1 MQQSRPPISGRTQ
14 VYGFFADPV
23 EHLRAPTNVNA
34 RFDRHGIDAVCVPLH
49 VTAEHFAATVAG
61 MRHLRNFAGYLVSIP
76 HKVMAA
82 GLCDALLPNAQACG
96 AVNVIRVEPDGG
108 WIGETF
114 DGVAMVKAIAL
125 RRPLDATT
133 RVLLVGAGGMGRA
146 IAVAL
151 ALAGVGYVVI
161 ANRTRAKAEEL
172 AQTVWGVVPTC
183 VAEAGSTF
191 DPAAFDIVI
200 NATSLGLHGQGPLPV
215 DVSQMSGTA
224 LVAEVVMVPELT
236 PLLQAAQTRGLE
248 IVRGRE
254 MGAQQG
260 EGVGDFFG
268 WTV

>member
-1 MQQSRPPISGRTQ
+1 MQQRRPPLSGRTQ
-14 VYGFFADPV
+14 VYGFVADPV
-23 EHLRAPTNVNA
+23 EHLRAPTNINA

-49 VTAEHFAATVAG
+49 VTAEHFTATVTG
-61 MRHLRNFAGYLVSIP
+61 LRHLHNFAGYLVSIP

-82 GLCDALLPNAQACG
+82 GLCDELLPHARACG
-96 AVNVIRVEPDGG
+96 AVNVIRVDPDGR
-108 WIGETF
+108 WTGETF
-114 DGVAMVKAIAL
+114 DGVAMVKAITL
-125 RRPLDATT
+125 QRPLDATT
-133 RVLLVGAGGMGRA
+133 RVLLVGAGGTGRA

-151 ALAGVGYVVI
+151 AVAGVGYVAI
-161 ANRTRAKAEEL
+161 ANRTRARAEAL
-172 AQTVWGVVPTC
+172 AHTVRGVVPTC

-260 EGVGDFFG
+260 EGIGDFLG

>member
-1 MQQSRPPISGRTQ
+1 
-14 VYGFFADPV
+14 
-23 EHLRAPTNVNA
+23 LRAPTNINA

-82 GLCDALLPNAQACG
+82 CLCDELLPQARACG
-96 AVNVIRVEPDGG
+96 AVNVIRVDPDGR

-114 DGVAMVKAIAL
+114 DGVAMVKAITVQ
-125 RRPLDATT
+125 RPLDTIT
-133 RVLLVGAGGMGRA
+133 RVLLVGAGGTGRA

-151 ALAGVGYVVI
+151 ALAGVGYVAC
-161 ANRTRAKAEEL
+161 ANRTQAKAEDL
-172 AQTVWGVVPTC
+172 AYTVRGVVPTC
-183 VAEAGSTF
+183 VTEAGSTF

-200 NATSLGLHGQGPLPV
+200 NATSLGLNGQGPLPV
-215 DVSQMSGTA
+215 EVSQMSGTA

-260 EGVGDFFG
+260 EGVADFFC

>member
-1 MQQSRPPISGRTQ
+1 MQHSRSPLSGRTQ
-14 VYGFFADPV
+14 LYGFFADPV
-23 EHLRAPTNVNA
+23 EHLRAPTNLNA
-34 RFDRHGIDAVCVPLH
+34 RFDRQGIDAICVPLH

-61 MRHLRNFAGYLVSIP
+61 MRHLRNFAGYGVSIP

-82 GLCDALLPNAQACG
+82 RLCDALLPHARACG
-96 AVNVIRVEPDGG
+96 AVGVIRVDPDGR

-114 DGVAMVKAIAL
+114 DGVAMVKAIAAQ
-125 RRPLDATT
+125 RALDATT
-133 RVLLVGAGGMGRA
+133 RVLLVGAGGTGRA

-151 ALAGVGYVVI
+151 ALAGVGYVAI
-161 ANRTRAKAEEL
+161 ANRTRAKAEDV
-172 AQTVWGVVPTC
+172 AHTVRGAVPTC
-183 VAEAGSTF
+183 VTEAGNTF

-200 NATSLGLHGQGPLPV
+200 NATSLGLNGQGPLPAE
-215 DVSQMSGTA
+215 VSHMSGTG

-260 EGVGDFFG
+260 EAVADFFG
-268 WTV
+268 MPV

>member
-1 MQQSRPPISGRTQ
+1 MQQGRPPLSGRTQ

-23 EHLRAPTNVNA
+23 DHLRAPTNVNA

-61 MRHLRNFAGYLVSIP
+61 LRHLRNFAGYLVSIP
-76 HKVMAA
+76 HKVTSA
-82 GLCDALLPNAQACG
+82 GLCDALLPNARACG
-96 AVNVIRVEPDGG
+96 AVNVIRVAPDGR

-114 DGVAMVKAIAL
+114 DGVAMVKAIML
-125 RRPLDATT
+125 RRSLVATT
-133 RVLLVGAGGMGRA
+133 RVLLVGAGGTGRA

-151 ALAGVGYVVI
+151 ALAGVGYVAI
-161 ANRTRAKAEEL
+161 ANRTRARAEEL
-172 AQTVWGVVPTC
+172 AHTVRGVVPSC
-183 VAEAGSTF
+183 VTEAGSTF

-260 EGVGDFFG
+260 AGVGDFFG